1 MGFAKNGCKVKTN
14 LYTTTMDAMP
24 MRSMLQQQFYC
35 MFLFGNKISTWP
47 TRMDLLYPPN
57 LNNFAKAIHNVIF
70 GSPLYSRGIG
80 LEGETHL
87 VFVKVKLDG
96 NSHRPNKGIYTI
108 NIYPWQF
115 VHLHSHIKVWI
126 PRGFHSQ
133 LHNPMLVTPIRTPY
147 MKKFP
152 LLWHLQGF
160 IKFP

>member
-35 MFLFGNKISTWP
+35 MFLFGNKTGTWP
-47 TRMDLLYPPN
+47 TRFLLYPPN

-80 LEGETHL
+80 LEGDTHL

-126 PRGFHSQ
+126 PCGFHSQ
-133 LHNPMLVTPIRTPY
+133 LHNPMLVTPIKTPY